1 MSASEPRRIRDLYIY
16 DNLPVLRGL
25 DTDSVDLIYL
35 DPPFNSKQQ
44 HRAPIGSKAEGQK
57 FDDTWR
63 WDELNTAWLGEIDTR
78 NEALSAVVRAAGL
91 TLGQGTAAYLT
102 MVGIRLLEMERILKP
117 AGSIYLHCDDT
128 AGAYLKA
135 CMDAVF
141 KRGYKNEITWRRFT
155 AHSDGKRYGRI
166 TEYILFYVNGTGY
179 TWNAEEV
186 ADKKTYEEILQK
198 YPKKDK
204 RGRYYGGDLTGPG
217 VSGGESGKAWKGI
230 NPSLYGRCW
239 SAPLTGKYAEWI
251 DANIIPGYRKIKGV
265 HDRLDILYEN
275 GLIELPK
282 GTGRWPS
289 LKRYASSDVGL
300 MPQSLILEPIGFTNY
315 NKKGKKGAKQEYTGW
330 KTQKPLGLLRPLIK
344 ASSNRGDVVL
354 DPFCGCATAC
364 VAAELEGR
372 QWIGIDRFED
382 AGDITKLR
390 LSDMVLDWQDDQIR
404 VLHKPPKAVEPD
416 EPGKKGRT
424 KKYKTSDNTDKL
436 YGNQHGDCPGCGNH
450 YRVKGFHI
458 DHIIPVAS
466 GGKDDIENL
475 QLLCGH
481 CNSTKGTGTMDDL
494 WQSLIDKEV
503 IIRDEANKLRNRWKK
518 RNQKIISAQATLTT
532 TGGN

>member
-1 MSASEPRRIRDLYIY
+1 MSDSDPRWIRDLYVS

-25 DTDSVDLIYL
+25 EKESVDLIYL
-35 DPPFNSKQQ
+35 DPPFNSKKQ

-63 WDELNTAWLGEIDTR
+63 WDELNTAWLGEIDKR
-78 NEALSAVVRAAGL
+78 NEALSAVVRAASL

-102 MVGIRLLEMERILKP
+102 MMGIRLLEMQRILKP
-117 AGSIYLHCDDT
+117 TGSIYLHCDDT

-166 TEYILFYVNGTGY
+166 TEYILFYVNGAGY

-186 ADKKTYEEILQK
+186 ADKKTQKEILEK
-198 YPKKDK
+198 FPKRDQ
-204 RGRYYGGDLTGPG
+204 RGRYYHDNLTGPG
-217 VSGGESGKAWKGI
+217 VSGGESGEAWKGI

-239 SAPLTGKYAEWI
+239 SAPLTGKYAAWI
-251 DANIIPGYRKIKGV
+251 DANLIPGYRKIKGV

-275 GLIELPK
+275 DLIVLPRE
-282 GTGRWPS
+282 TGKWPS
-289 LKRYASSDVGL
+289 LKRYAASDVGI
-300 MPQSLILEPIGFTNY
+300 MPQSLILEPIGFTNW
-315 NKKGKKGAKQEYTGW
+315 NKKGKKGEKPEYTGW
-330 KTQKPLGLLRPLIK
+330 KTQKPLDLLRPLIK

-372 QWIGIDRFED
+372 QWIGIDRCKD
-382 AGDITKLR
+382 ADDITRLR
-390 LSDMVLDWQDDQIR
+390 LSDMVLDWQDDQIK
-404 VLHKPPKAVEPD
+404 VINKPPKPVEQDEPD
-416 EPGKKGRT
+416 RKGRT
-424 KKYKTSDNTDKL
+424 RKYKTSDNTDTL

-450 YRVKGFHI
+450 YRVKDFHI

-466 GGKDDIENL
+466 GGTDKFENL

-481 CNSTKGTGTMDDL
+481 CNSKKRTDTMDIL
-494 WQSLIDKEV
+494 WQRLVTDHV
-503 IIRDEANKLRNRWKK
+503 IMKTDADRLKARWRK
-518 RNQKIISAQATLTT
+518 RNEKIISELAILTT
-532 TGGN
+532 TRGH